1 VSFLYFFFIIGDDED
16 FLRGIKRLLIMEQVL
31 RGNLHKRSGSF
42 EVLKPIRQWIN
53 RWSINNRL
61 SAHRICKLIPAQCP
75 FERDIKFFG
84 RTIIHIP
91 PLCKLNPFFEEFIG
105 LRFRALCY
113 LADECGEDVTQYC

>member
-1 VSFLYFFFIIGDDED
+1 VSLLYFFFIIGDDED

-53 RWSINNRL
+53 RWSIDNRL

>member
-1 VSFLYFFFIIGDDED
+1 
-16 FLRGIKRLLIMEQVL
+16 MEQVL

-42 EVLKPIRQWIN
+42 EVLNPIRQWIN

-61 SAHRICKLIPAQCP
+61 SAHRICKFIPAQCP
-75 FERDIKFFG
+75 FERDIKLFG
-84 RTIIHIP
+84 YTVLHIP
-91 PLCKLNPFFEEFIG
+91 PLCKLNPFFEELVG